1 MKNIK
6 KVIIT
11 ALLTIIFIGGTFVCA
26 KTENNTVQMLPAF
39 SSEFKQQDRL
49 WVATFQLAWNEFM
62 NNIVKGYIMFNG
74 GTPQDVK
81 ILNRQEFKKNMLSA
95 DSYYTAYGRTSLAL
109 KKQIEDAIWNKFGEK
124 SELLDS
130 INWNDPTNAYL
141 IYSMLLKDFKF
152 TKRFDILG
160 VEKFARS
167 KQKVQY
173 FGIDKNSSQNLYDG
187 VNVLFYNN
195 RFDYAVSLK
204 SDKDEVILYRTN
216 LNFNF
221 EDLYNDLKIK
231 SQKYKGSK
239 KFTAGDQLKVPFMS
253 LKAKTSYPELC
264 NKEILHTNKLYISQA
279 LQTAD
284 FNLNNTGV
292 KLKSEAIMDI
302 KVMSM
307 PLTVKQKG
315 RNFFFNNTFV
325 IFMKEKNQ
333 SLPYFA
339 MRVRNM
345 DLYKY
350 TGEAR

>member
-1 MKNIK
+1 MKNMK

-11 ALLTIIFIGGTFVCA
+11 ALLTIIFIGGNFACA
-26 KTENNTVQMLPAF
+26 KTKNNTVQMLPAF

-74 GTPQDVK
+74 GTPQNVK
-81 ILNRQEFKKNMLSA
+81 ILNRQEFKKNMLSD
-95 DSYYTAYGRTSLAL
+95 DSYYTAYGKTSLAL
-109 KKQIEDAIWNKFGEK
+109 KKQIEDAIWKKFGEK

-152 TKRFDILG
+152 TTRFDILG
-160 VEKFARS
+160 VEKFAGS

-239 KFTAGDQLKVPFMS
+239 KFVAGDKLKVPFMS

-264 NKEILHTNKLYISQA
+264 NKEILHTDKLYISQA

>member
-1 MKNIK
+1 MKKIFLTF
-6 KVIIT
+6 ILT
-11 ALLTIIFIGGTFVCA
+11 AFILTGGIALA
-26 KTENNTVQMLPAF
+26 KNKNTAPEMLPAF

-74 GTPQDVK
+74 GTPQNVK
-81 ILNRQEFKKNMLSA
+81 ILNRQEFKKNMLSQ
-95 DSYYTAYGRTSLAL
+95 DSYYVAYGRTNNAL
-109 KKQIEDAIWNKFGEK
+109 KKQIEDTIWNKFKEK
-124 SELLDS
+124 SELLNNV
-130 INWNDPTNAYL
+130 NWNDPTNAYL

-152 TKRFDILG
+152 TTRFDILG

-173 FGIDKNSSQNLYDG
+173 FGIDKNSPQNLYNG
-187 VNVLFYNN
+187 VDVLFYNN

-221 EDLYNDLKIK
+221 EDLYNDLNIK
-231 SQKYKGSK
+231 SQKYKGNK
-239 KFTAGDQLKVPFMS
+239 KFAAGDKLKVPFMS
-253 LKAKTSYPELC
+253 LKAKTGYPELC
-264 NKEILHTNKLYISQA
+264 NKEILHTDKLYISQA

-284 FNLNNTGV
+284 FNMNNTGV

-307 PLTVKQKG
+307 PVAVKQKG
-315 RNFFFNNTFV
+315 RNFFFNNTFI

-333 SLPYFA
+333 SKPYFA
-339 MRVRNM
+339 MRVRDI
-345 DLYKY
+345 DLYKD
-350 TGEAR
+350 TGDAR

>member
-1 MKNIK
+1 MKKIFLTF
-6 KVIIT
+6 ILT
-11 ALLTIIFIGGTFVCA
+11 AFILTGGIALA
-26 KTENNTVQMLPAF
+26 KNKNTAPEMLPAF

-62 NNIVKGYIMFNG
+62 NNIVKSYIMFNG
-74 GTPQDVK
+74 GTPQNVK
-81 ILNRQEFKKNMLSA
+81 ILNRQEFKKNMLSQ
-95 DSYYTAYGRTSLAL
+95 DSYYVAYGRTNNAL
-109 KKQIEDAIWNKFGEK
+109 KKQIEDAIWNKFKEK
-124 SELLDS
+124 SELLNNV
-130 INWNDPTNAYL
+130 NWNDPTNAYL

-152 TKRFDILG
+152 TTRFDILG

-173 FGIDKNSSQNLYDG
+173 FGIDKNSPQNLYNG
-187 VNVLFYNN
+187 VDVLFYNN

-221 EDLYNDLKIK
+221 EDLYNDLNIK
-231 SQKYKGSK
+231 SQKYKGNK
-239 KFTAGDQLKVPFMS
+239 KFAAGDKLKVPFMS
-253 LKAKTSYPELC
+253 LKAKTGYPELC
-264 NKEILHTNKLYISQA
+264 SKEILHTDKLYISQA

-284 FNLNNTGV
+284 FNMNNTGV

-307 PLTVKQKG
+307 PIAVKQKG
-315 RNFFFNNTFV
+315 RNFFFNNTFI

-333 SLPYFA
+333 SKPYFA
-339 MRVRNM
+339 MRVRDI

-350 TGEAR
+350 TGDAR

>member
-1 MKNIK
+1 MKKIFLTF
-6 KVIIT
+6 ILT
-11 ALLTIIFIGGTFVCA
+11 AFILTGGIALA
-26 KTENNTVQMLPAF
+26 KNKNTAPEMLPAF

-74 GTPQDVK
+74 GTPQNVK
-81 ILNRQEFKKNMLSA
+81 ILNRQEFKKNMLSQ
-95 DSYYTAYGRTSLAL
+95 DSYYVAYGRTNNAL
-109 KKQIEDAIWNKFGEK
+109 KKQIEDAIWNKFKEK
-124 SELLDS
+124 SELLNNV
-130 INWNDPTNAYL
+130 NWNDPTNAYL

-152 TKRFDILG
+152 TTRFDILG

-173 FGIDKNSSQNLYDG
+173 FGIDKNSPQNLYNG
-187 VNVLFYNN
+187 VDVLFYNN

-221 EDLYNDLKIK
+221 EDLYNDLNIK
-231 SQKYKGSK
+231 SQKYKGNK
-239 KFTAGDQLKVPFMS
+239 KFAAGDKLKVPFMS
-253 LKAKTSYPELC
+253 LKAKTGYPELC
-264 NKEILHTNKLYISQA
+264 NKEILHTDKLYISQA

-284 FNLNNTGV
+284 FNMNNTGV

-307 PLTVKQKG
+307 PVAVKQKG
-315 RNFFFNNTFV
+315 RNFFFNNTFI

-333 SLPYFA
+333 SKPYFA
-339 MRVRNM
+339 MRVRDI

-350 TGEAR
+350 TGDAR

>member
-1 MKNIK
+1 MKKIFLTF
-6 KVIIT
+6 ILT
-11 ALLTIIFIGGTFVCA
+11 AFILTGGIALA
-26 KTENNTVQMLPAF
+26 KNKNTAPEMLPAF

-74 GTPQDVK
+74 GTPQNVK
-81 ILNRQEFKKNMLSA
+81 ILNRQEFKKNMLSQ
-95 DSYYTAYGRTSLAL
+95 DSYYVAYGRTNNAL
-109 KKQIEDAIWNKFGEK
+109 KKQIEDAIWNKFKEK
-124 SELLDS
+124 SELLNNV
-130 INWNDPTNAYL
+130 NWNDPTNAYL

-152 TKRFDILG
+152 TTRFDILG

-173 FGIDKNSSQNLYDG
+173 FGIDKNSPQNLYNG
-187 VNVLFYNN
+187 VDVLFYNN

-221 EDLYNDLKIK
+221 EDLYNDLNIK
-231 SQKYKGSK
+231 SQKYKGNK
-239 KFTAGDQLKVPFMS
+239 KFAAGDKLKVPFMS
-253 LKAKTSYPELC
+253 LKAKTGYPELC
-264 NKEILHTNKLYISQA
+264 NKEILHTDKLYISQA

-284 FNLNNTGV
+284 FNMNNTGV

-307 PLTVKQKG
+307 PVAVKQKG
-315 RNFFFNNTFV
+315 RNFFFNNTFI
-325 IFMKEKNQ
+325 IFIKEKNQ
-333 SLPYFA
+333 SKPYFA
-339 MRVRNM
+339 MRVRDI

-350 TGEAR
+350 TGDAR

>member
-1 MKNIK
+1 MKKIFLTF
-6 KVIIT
+6 ILT
-11 ALLTIIFIGGTFVCA
+11 AFILTGGIALA
-26 KTENNTVQMLPAF
+26 KNKNTTPEMLPAF

-62 NNIVKGYIMFNG
+62 NNIVKSYIMFNG
-74 GTPQDVK
+74 GTPQNVK
-81 ILNRQEFKKNMLSA
+81 ILNRQEFKKNMLSQ
-95 DSYYTAYGRTSLAL
+95 DSYYVAYGRTNNAL
-109 KKQIEDAIWNKFGEK
+109 KKQIEDAIWNKFKEK
-124 SELLDS
+124 SELLNNV
-130 INWNDPTNAYL
+130 NWNDPTNAYL

-152 TKRFDILG
+152 TTRFDILG

-173 FGIDKNSSQNLYDG
+173 FGIDKNSPQNLYNG
-187 VNVLFYNN
+187 VDVLFYNN

-221 EDLYNDLKIK
+221 EDLYNDLNIK
-231 SQKYKGSK
+231 SQKYKGNK
-239 KFTAGDQLKVPFMS
+239 KFAAGDKLKVPFMS
-253 LKAKTSYPELC
+253 LKAKTGYPELC
-264 NKEILHTNKLYISQA
+264 NKEILHTDKLYISQA

-284 FNLNNTGV
+284 FNMNNTGV

-307 PLTVKQKG
+307 PIAVKQKG
-315 RNFFFNNTFV
+315 RNFFFNNTFI

-333 SLPYFA
+333 SKPYFA
-339 MRVRNM
+339 MRVRDI

-350 TGEAR
+350 TGDAR

>member
-1 MKNIK
+1 MKKIFLTF
-6 KVIIT
+6 ILT
-11 ALLTIIFIGGTFVCA
+11 AFILTGGIALA
-26 KTENNTVQMLPAF
+26 KNKNTAPEMLPAF

-62 NNIVKGYIMFNG
+62 NNIVKSYIMFNG
-74 GTPQDVK
+74 GTPQNVK
-81 ILNRQEFKKNMLSA
+81 ILNRQEFKKNMLSQ
-95 DSYYTAYGRTSLAL
+95 DSYYVAYGRTNNAL
-109 KKQIEDAIWNKFGEK
+109 KKQIEDAIWSKFKEK
-124 SELLDS
+124 SELLNNV
-130 INWNDPTNAYL
+130 NWNDPTNAYL

-152 TKRFDILG
+152 TTRFDILG

-173 FGIDKNSSQNLYDG
+173 FGIDKNSPQNLYNG
-187 VNVLFYNN
+187 VDVLFYNN

-221 EDLYNDLKIK
+221 EDLYNDLNIK
-231 SQKYKGSK
+231 SQKYKGNK
-239 KFTAGDQLKVPFMS
+239 KFAAGDKLKVPFMS
-253 LKAKTSYPELC
+253 LKAKTGYPELC
-264 NKEILHTNKLYISQA
+264 NKEILHTDKLYISQA

-284 FNLNNTGV
+284 FNMNNTGV

-307 PLTVKQKG
+307 PIAVKQKG
-315 RNFFFNNTFV
+315 RNFFFNNTFI

-333 SLPYFA
+333 SKPYFA
-339 MRVRNM
+339 MRVRDI

-350 TGEAR
+350 TGDAR

>member
-6 KVIIT
+6 TIVIT
-11 ALLTIIFIGGTFVCA
+11 TVLTLAMLAGGFACA
-26 KTENNTVQMLPAF
+26 KTKNNSVEMLPAF

-81 ILNRQEFKKNMLSA
+81 ILNRQEFKKNMLSD

-124 SELLDS
+124 SELLDNV
-130 INWNDPTNAYL
+130 NWNDPTNAYL

-204 SDKDEVILYRTN
+204 SDKDEVFLYRTN

-239 KFTAGDQLKVPFMS
+239 KFTAGDRLKVPFMS

-333 SLPYFA
+333 SQPYFA
-339 MRVRNM
+339 MRVRDI

>member
-1 MKNIK
+1 MKKIFLTF
-6 KVIIT
+6 ILT
-11 ALLTIIFIGGTFVCA
+11 AFILTGGIALA
-26 KTENNTVQMLPAF
+26 KNKNTAPEMLPAF

-74 GTPQDVK
+74 GTPQNVK
-81 ILNRQEFKKNMLSA
+81 ILNRQEFKKNMLSQ
-95 DSYYTAYGRTSLAL
+95 DSYYVAYGRTNNAL
-109 KKQIEDAIWNKFGEK
+109 KKQIEDTIWNKFKEK
-124 SELLDS
+124 SELLNNV
-130 INWNDPTNAYL
+130 NWNDPTNAYL

-152 TKRFDILG
+152 TTRFDILG

-173 FGIDKNSSQNLYDG
+173 FGIDKNSPQNLYNG
-187 VNVLFYNN
+187 VDVLFYNN

-221 EDLYNDLKIK
+221 EDLYNDLNIK
-231 SQKYKGSK
+231 SQKYKGNK
-239 KFTAGDQLKVPFMS
+239 KFAAGDKLKVPFMS
-253 LKAKTSYPELC
+253 LKAKTGYPELC
-264 NKEILHTNKLYISQA
+264 NKEILHTDKLYISQA

-284 FNLNNTGV
+284 FNMNNTGV

-307 PLTVKQKG
+307 PVAVKQKG
-315 RNFFFNNTFV
+315 RNFFFNNTFI

-333 SLPYFA
+333 SKPYFA
-339 MRVRNM
+339 MRVRDI

-350 TGEAR
+350 TGDAR

>member
-1 MKNIK
+1 MKKIFLTF
-6 KVIIT
+6 ILT
-11 ALLTIIFIGGTFVCA
+11 AFILTGGIALA
-26 KTENNTVQMLPAF
+26 KNKNTAPEMLPAF

-74 GTPQDVK
+74 GTPQNVK
-81 ILNRQEFKKNMLSA
+81 ILNRQEFKKNMLSQ
-95 DSYYTAYGRTSLAL
+95 DSYYVAYGRTNNAL
-109 KKQIEDAIWNKFGEK
+109 KKQIEDAIWNKFKEK
-124 SELLDS
+124 SELLNNV
-130 INWNDPTNAYL
+130 NWNDPTNAYL

-152 TKRFDILG
+152 TTRFDILG

-173 FGIDKNSSQNLYDG
+173 FGIDKNSPQNLYNG
-187 VNVLFYNN
+187 VDVLFYNN

-221 EDLYNDLKIK
+221 EDLYNDLNIK
-231 SQKYKGSK
+231 SQKYKGNK
-239 KFTAGDQLKVPFMS
+239 KFAAGDKLKVPFMR
-253 LKAKTSYPELC
+253 LKAKTGYPELC
-264 NKEILHTNKLYISQA
+264 NKEILHTDKLYISQA

-284 FNLNNTGV
+284 FNMNNTGV

-307 PLTVKQKG
+307 PVAVKQKG
-315 RNFFFNNTFV
+315 RNFFFNNTFI
-325 IFMKEKNQ
+325 IFIKEKNQ
-333 SLPYFA
+333 SKPYFA
-339 MRVRNM
+339 MRVRDI

-350 TGEAR
+350 TGDAR

>member
-6 KVIIT
+6 KIVIT
-11 ALLTIIFIGGTFVCA
+11 SLLAIIFIGGSFVCA
-26 KTENNTVQMLPAF
+26 KTKNSSVEMLPAF

-74 GTPQDVK
+74 GTPQNVK
-81 ILNRQEFKKNMLSA
+81 ILNRQEFTKNMLSD
-95 DSYYTAYGRTSLAL
+95 DSYYTAYGRTSLSL
-109 KKQIEDAIWNKFGEK
+109 KKQIEDAIWKKFGEK
-124 SELLDS
+124 SELLDN

-152 TKRFDILG
+152 TTRFDILK

-167 KQKVQY
+167 SQKVQY
-173 FGIDKNSSQNLYDG
+173 FGIDKNSSQSLYNG
-187 VNVLFYNN
+187 VDVLFYNN
-195 RFDYAVSLK
+195 RFDYAVVLK
-204 SDKDEVILYRTN
+204 SAKDEVILYRTN

-221 EDLYNDLKIK
+221 EDLYNDLQIK
-231 SQKYKGSK
+231 TKKYKGDK
-239 KFTAGDQLKVPFMS
+239 KFVAGDQLKVPFMS
-253 LKAKTSYPELC
+253 LKTKTNYKELC
-264 NKEILHTNKLYISQA
+264 NKEILHTNKLYIAQA

-292 KLKSEAIMDI
+292 KLKSEAIMDV
-302 KVMSM
+302 KFMSM
-307 PLTVKQKG
+307 PVTVKKRG

-333 SLPYFA
+333 SQPYFA
-339 MRVRNM
+339 MRVRDI